1 MPHFLKNYI
10 VVFCMATCC
19 SMAWASTAEI
29 EEIVVT
35 ATKRTQ
41 SLQDLAGSISAL
53 DDAQIKLRGVANTE
67 DLIAYV
73 PGANFTKGAGNTFV
87 SIRGVGVSLGQGF
100 ADPSVATH
108 IDGVFLAR
116 TNMGSLQMI
125 DLERAEV
132 LRGPQGT
139 LYGRNATGGVINF
152 ISKKPTEEFEGSFS
166 VGAGSWDKVTADGY
180 ISGPIT
186 DKLLGRLSAS
196 YSDHDGYYDT
206 VAPRSGHIADER
218 HESFRAMLRYL
229 PTENLTIDLSVSYE
243 EEEYHD
249 ISQVVDLDVFAL
261 ISLFFPPEFTTDEP
275 FTSTQQEPYPHSEK
289 ESSMAS
295 LIANWDIS
303 DDLTFKSITAYVD
316 HENPGINDADGYL
329 GESLTVGSL
338 EYPRFDKVNTF
349 SQEFNLIGTSL
360 DDKLDWTLG
369 FFYFTENHKPRTTA
383 FIPIFDVEI
392 DQFYSADSEA
402 MAAFVDLTYH
412 VTDNFRINAG
422 LRESRDERDFQQR
435 YTLNFTTNPFEVCGP
450 TSPIADGKSSFDWDS
465 TSPKLRFEWDAGE
478 NHLLYAQW
486 QEGFKTGGINIG
498 ECGDTYE
505 PEEISAYE
513 VGFKSTLLDGAM
525 TLNGSY
531 YIYDYEN
538 HQAQLFPGGPTLA
551 LVVNLAGADIQGF
564 DLELVWHASENF
576 RIDGSVAH
584 NDNEISETTF
594 TTNPATGVV
603 EDLKGNAVPHAPEWT
618 AAVGANLFIDTD
630 AGNFTA
636 RAEVRYSDEVQHGL
650 FDSPNELA
658 DEYTVGNIYLSY
670 SSPSAAYEVRAF
682 VRNVTDKEYLE
693 DVGVSSLL
701 GMRGSYARPRHFGV
715 ELRYNF

>member
-41 SLQDLAGSISAL
+41 SLQDVAGSISAL
-53 DDAQIKLRGVANTE
+53 EDTQIKLRGVANTE

-73 PGANFTKGAGNTFV
+73 PGANFNKGAGNTFI
-87 SIRGVGVSLGQGF
+87 SIRGIGLSLGQGF

-152 ISKKPTEEFEGSFS
+152 ITKKPTEEFEGSFS

-206 VAPRSGHIADER
+206 LPPRSGNIADE
-218 HESFRAMLRYL
+218 HHKSFRAMLRYL

-261 ISLFFPPEFTTDEP
+261 ISLFLPPEATTDEP
-275 FTSTQQEPYPHSEK
+275 FTSTQQEPFPHSEK
-289 ESSMAS
+289 ESTMAS

-303 DDLTFKSITAYVD
+303 DDLTLKSITAYVD

-329 GESLTVGSL
+329 GESLTIGAPGF
-338 EYPRFDKVNTF
+338 PRFDKVDTF

-360 DDKLDWTLG
+360 DEKLDWTVG
-369 FFYFTENHKPRTTA
+369 FFYFTENHKPLLTA
-383 FIPIFDVEI
+383 FIPIFAVEFE
-392 DQFYSADSEA
+392 QFYHSDADA

-422 LRESRDERDFQQR
+422 LRQSRDERDFQHI
-435 YTLNFTTNPFEVCGP
+435 YTVDFRTNPFELCGP
-450 TSPIADGKSSFDWDS
+450 NSPLDDGKSSFDWDS
-465 TSPKLRFEWDAGE
+465 TSPKLRFEWDASE
-478 NHLLYAQW
+478 NHLLYVQW

-505 PEEISAYE
+505 PEEITAYE
-513 VGFKSTLLDGAM
+513 VGFKSILLDGAM

-531 YIYDYEN
+531 FNYDYEN

-551 LVVNLAGADIQGF
+551 RVVNLPGADIQGF
-564 DLELVWHASENF
+564 DLELVWNATENL
-576 RIDGSVAH
+576 RIDGSVAY
-584 NDNEISETTF
+584 NDNEISESVL

-618 AAVGANLFIDTD
+618 AALGAILFFNTD

-636 RAEVRYSDEVQHGL
+636 RAEVRYSDDVQHGL
-650 FDSPNELA
+650 FDNPNELA

-682 VRNVTDKEYLE
+682 VRNVTDEEYLE

-701 GMRGSYARPRHFGV
+701 GVRGTYARPRQYGV
-715 ELRYNF
+715 QLRYNF

>member
-435 YTLNFTTNPFEVCGP
+435 YTLNFTTNPFELCGP

-670 SSPSAAYEVRAF
+670 SSPSAAYEARAF

-693 DVGVSSLL
+693 D
-701 GMRGSYARPRHFGV
+701 
-715 ELRYNF
+715 

>member
-435 YTLNFTTNPFEVCGP
+435 YTLNFTTNPFELCGP

-670 SSPSAAYEVRAF
+670 SSPSAAYEARAF
-682 VRNVTDKEYLE
+682 VRNVTDKEYL
-693 DVGVSSLL
+693 
-701 GMRGSYARPRHFGV
+701 
-715 ELRYNF
+715 